1 MRYRFDKDTDFG
13 SISVSTLVPFDCKSA
28 NTWETA
34 ISHPKYNEGNWII
47 VEEYQGEYDAKTGH
61 DKWVHLLET
70 DTLPN
75 EIEDVGGGIIGKICN
90 ALSGGLKFTRQ
101 D

>member
-13 SISVSTLVPFDCKSA
+13 SISVSTLVPFDCKG
-28 NTWETA
+28 NNIWETA
-34 ISHPKYNEGNWII
+34 ISHPKYNNGKWIV
-47 VEEYQGEYDAKTGH
+47 VEEYSGERNAKTGH

-70 DTLPN
+70 DTLPS
-75 EIEDVGGGIIGKICN
+75 EVEDIGGGIIGEICN
-90 ALSGGLKFTRQ
+90 ILGSRPKFARK